1 MSRDTGRSPSQ
12 SATGRKSVHRAATPF
27 GLEWVSTHLFVQAWI
42 GRFGRTVA
50 EQVLEAVEDR
60 MRAAPAPAPGVEI
73 ALAGERIGWSAD
85 GGEEDLAC
93 RDEEEEARRKADWF
107 AAWLKGE
114 TAGSRSPD
122 PGEDRRWPGL
132 VLPRARL
139 LRFVRLEPE
148 TGVG

>member
-50 EQVLEAVEDR
+50 EQVLEAVEGR
-60 MRAAPAPAPGVEI
+60 MRAAPAPGVEI

-85 GGEEDLAC
+85 GGEEDAAA
-93 RDEEEEARRKADWF
+93 REEEARRKADRF

-114 TAGSRSPD
+114 TAGSRGPPD
-122 PGEDRRWPGL
+122 RGPGQAPGR
-132 VLPRARL
+132 P
-139 LRFVRLEPE
+139 
-148 TGVG
+148 G